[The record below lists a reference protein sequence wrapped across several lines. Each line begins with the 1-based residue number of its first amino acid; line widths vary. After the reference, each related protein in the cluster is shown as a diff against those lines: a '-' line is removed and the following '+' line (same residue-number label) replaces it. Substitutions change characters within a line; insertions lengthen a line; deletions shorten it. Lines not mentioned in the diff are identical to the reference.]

1 MINVVF
7 WNMLVLFFIF
17 ILFYNFLLKG
27 VYGVEEK
34 FVKLVIRYIEVKN
47 LMFMVNISVVYFM
60 FNVCSKLM
68 L

>member
-1 MINVVF
+1 
-7 WNMLVLFFIF
+7 MLVLFFIF

-60 FNVCSKLM
+60 FNV
-68 L
+68 

>member
-1 MINVVF
+1 
-7 WNMLVLFFIF
+7 MLVLFFIF

-47 LMFMVNISVVYFM
+47 SMFTVNISVVYFT
-60 FNVCSKLM
+60 FNVRSKLT

>member
-1 MINVVF
+1 
-7 WNMLVLFFIF
+7 MLVLFFIF

>member
-1 MINVVF
+1 M
-7 WNMLVLFFIF
+7 
-17 ILFYNFLLKG
+17 KG

-68 L
+68 LWIVVRKNFLLLLLF

>member
-1 MINVVF
+1 MRLINVVF

-60 FNVCSKLM
+60 FNV
-68 L
+68 

>member
-1 MINVVF
+1 M
-7 WNMLVLFFIF
+7 
-17 ILFYNFLLKG
+17 KG

-60 FNVCSKLM
+60 FNVWSKLM
-68 L
+68 LWIVVRKNFLLLLLF

>member
-60 FNVCSKLM
+60 FNVRSKLM

>member
-1 MINVVF
+1 
-7 WNMLVLFFIF
+7 MLVLFFIF

-60 FNVCSKLM
+60 FNVRSKLM